1 MYSRL
6 FHLSSNP
13 STWSAIKTRREK
25 CGNVRGVLHHNALF
39 ELERKIM
46 KFIPEFASLARV
58 TNGNINKN
66 YFSPRT
72 LTFIILNIRSD
83 SFLSTFRVC
92 SQYSESR
99 REKTEKPTLMFSIKS
114 FLSKWLFC
122 MINLKPCVHKQ
133 KKVHKMGKVTLRK
146 HIFVAWIYYFQQT
159 SNEHRRKTKNLHDAA
174 VREGD

>member
-1 MYSRL
+1 MWARTHSIMYSL
-6 FHLSSNP
+6 LLPPP
-13 STWSAIKTRREK
+13 SLQQPQHRAPGSEGPSGKKK

-39 ELERKIM
+39 RARERNNEIH
-46 KFIPEFASLARV
+46 PRLRV
-58 TNGNINKN
+58 TIGNINKN

-114 FLSKWLFC
+114 FLSKWLLC
-122 MINLKPCVHKQ
+122 MISLKPCVHKQ

-146 HIFVAWIYYFQQT
+146 HIFVA
-159 SNEHRRKTKNLHDAA
+159 
-174 VREGD
+174 